1 MAHFRGTIQ
10 GSRGAVSRLGGRV
23 TGIRAKVNGWDF
35 GVEVFGAESAGK
47 DTFEIK
53 LTGGSNDAERS
64 VSLGYFTLEDLK
76 KLQERH
82 PTVFA

>member
-1 MAHFRGTIQ
+1 MAHFRGTVQ

-23 TGIRAKVNGWDF
+23 TGIRTEVNGWFF

-53 LTGGSNDAERS
+53 LTGGSNHREQK

-76 KLQERH
+76 KLQGKR
-82 PTVFA
+82 PAVFN